1 MKRIEQIVVIF
12 IAAAL
17 AIPSYWFFWTLAG
30 GGGYNKRIK
39 PMKNSRKLDSP
50 KRPII
55 EKKKKRLVNSDSHDN
70 ANSDVLVS
78 AVISPYLLTH
88 LHHILQQSE
97 YYAQK
102 DGRKSHAANF
112 AKLRKVLCLDARSMA
127 DASAKEI
134 KDVDNDLSNNKYNEQ
149 NVA

>member
-1 MKRIEQIVVIF
+1 MPVSINCF
-12 IAAAL
+12 
-17 AIPSYWFFWTLAG
+17 YCT
-30 GGGYNKRIK
+30 
-39 PMKNSRKLDSP
+39 MKNSRKLDST
-50 KRPII
+50 KRSII
-55 EKKKKRLVNSDSHDN
+55 DKKKKRLINSDFQEN
-70 ANSDVLVS
+70 ENSDVLVS

-134 KDVDNDLSNNKYNEQ
+134 KDTDNDLSFNKYSEQ

>member
-1 MKRIEQIVVIF
+1 
-12 IAAAL
+12 
-17 AIPSYWFFWTLAG
+17 
-30 GGGYNKRIK
+30 
-39 PMKNSRKLDSP
+39 MKNSRKIDSL
-50 KRPII
+50 KRSII
-55 EKKKKRLVNSDSHDN
+55 DKPKKRLVNSESHDN
-70 ANSDVLVS
+70 ENSDVLVS

-88 LHHILQQSE
+88 LHQILKQSE

-149 NVA
+149 SVA

>member
-1 MKRIEQIVVIF
+1 MSVSINCF
-12 IAAAL
+12 
-17 AIPSYWFFWTLAG
+17 YCT
-30 GGGYNKRIK
+30 
-39 PMKNSRKLDSP
+39 MKNSRKLDSS
-50 KRPII
+50 KRSII
-55 EKKKKRLVNSDSHDN
+55 DKKKKRLVNSDFHDN
-70 ANSDVLVS
+70 ENSDVLVS

-112 AKLRKVLCLDARSMA
+112 AKLRKVLCLDTRSMA

-134 KDVDNDLSNNKYNEQ
+134 KDADNDLSINKYNEQ
-149 NVA
+149 NVAWSNNLLIIRF

>member
-1 MKRIEQIVVIF
+1 
-12 IAAAL
+12 
-17 AIPSYWFFWTLAG
+17 
-30 GGGYNKRIK
+30 
-39 PMKNSRKLDSP
+39 MKNPRKLDSP
-50 KRPII
+50 QRSII
-55 EKKKKRLVNSDSHDN
+55 DKKKKKLINSDSYN
-70 ANSDVLVS
+70 YENSDVLVS

-88 LHHILQQSE
+88 LHQTLQQSE
-97 YYAQK
+97 YSAQK

-134 KDVDNDLSNNKYNEQ
+134 RENDNDLSINKYSQQ

>member
-1 MKRIEQIVVIF
+1 
-12 IAAAL
+12 
-17 AIPSYWFFWTLAG
+17 
-30 GGGYNKRIK
+30 
-39 PMKNSRKLDSP
+39 MKNSRKLDSP
-50 KRPII
+50 KRSII
-55 EKKKKRLVNSDSHDN
+55 DKKKKKIIQNDVMNHE
-70 ANSDVLVS
+70 NSDVLVS

-88 LHHILQQSE
+88 LHQILQRSE

-102 DGRKSHAANF
+102 DGRISHAANF

-134 KDVDNDLSNNKYNEQ
+134 KETDYDLTINKYSDQ

>member
-1 MKRIEQIVVIF
+1 
-12 IAAAL
+12 
-17 AIPSYWFFWTLAG
+17 
-30 GGGYNKRIK
+30 
-39 PMKNSRKLDSP
+39 MKNSRKLDSA
-50 KRPII
+50 KRSIVDKT
-55 EKKKKRLVNSDSHDN
+55 KKKITYSNSYNHE
-70 ANSDVLVS
+70 NSDVLVS

-88 LHHILQQSE
+88 LHQILQQSE
-97 YYAQK
+97 HYAQR

-134 KDVDNDLSNNKYNEQ
+134 KDSDNDLSFHKYNEQ

>member
-1 MKRIEQIVVIF
+1 MPVSINCF
-12 IAAAL
+12 
-17 AIPSYWFFWTLAG
+17 YCT
-30 GGGYNKRIK
+30 
-39 PMKNSRKLDSP
+39 MKNSRKLDSS
-50 KRPII
+50 KRSII
-55 EKKKKRLVNSDSHDN
+55 DKKKKRLVNSDSYEN
-70 ANSDVLVS
+70 ENSDVLVS

-134 KDVDNDLSNNKYNEQ
+134 KDADNDLSINKYSEQ

>member
-1 MKRIEQIVVIF
+1 MPVLINSF
-12 IAAAL
+12 
-17 AIPSYWFFWTLAG
+17 YC
-30 GGGYNKRIK
+30 
-39 PMKNSRKLDSP
+39 PMKNTRKLDSS
-50 KRPII
+50 KRSTID
-55 EKKKKRLVNSDSHDN
+55 KKKKRLVHSDSYEN
-70 ANSDVLVS
+70 ENSDVLVS

-134 KDVDNDLSNNKYNEQ
+134 KDVENDLSNNKYNEQ

>member
-1 MKRIEQIVVIF
+1 
-12 IAAAL
+12 
-17 AIPSYWFFWTLAG
+17 
-30 GGGYNKRIK
+30 
-39 PMKNSRKLDSP
+39 MKNSRKLDPPQRS
-50 KRPII
+50 II
-55 EKKKKRLVNSDSHDN
+55 DKKKKKLIQPDSFN
-70 ANSDVLVS
+70 NENTDVLVS

-88 LHHILQQSE
+88 LHQILQRSE

-102 DGRKSHAANF
+102 DGRISHAANF

-134 KDVDNDLSNNKYNEQ
+134 KDNDNDLSINKYNEK

>member
-1 MKRIEQIVVIF
+1 
-12 IAAAL
+12 
-17 AIPSYWFFWTLAG
+17 
-30 GGGYNKRIK
+30 
-39 PMKNSRKLDSP
+39 MKNSRKLDSP
-50 KRPII
+50 KKTMF
-55 EKKKKRLVNSDSHDN
+55 EKKKKKLVNSDSYN
-70 ANSDVLVS
+70 YENSDVLVS

-88 LHHILQQSE
+88 LHQILQKSE
-97 YYAQK
+97 YCAQK

-134 KDVDNDLSNNKYNEQ
+134 KDTDLSVNKYNEQ

>member
-1 MKRIEQIVVIF
+1 MSVSIHCF
-12 IAAAL
+12 CC
-17 AIPSYWFFWTLAG
+17 
-30 GGGYNKRIK
+30 

-50 KRPII
+50 KRSII
-55 EKKKKRLVNSDSHDN
+55 DKKKKRLVNSDSHTN
-70 ANSDVLVS
+70 ENSDVLVS

-134 KDVDNDLSNNKYNEQ
+134 KDSDNDLSNNEYNEQ

>member
-1 MKRIEQIVVIF
+1 
-12 IAAAL
+12 
-17 AIPSYWFFWTLAG
+17 
-30 GGGYNKRIK
+30 
-39 PMKNSRKLDSP
+39 MKNSRKLDSFQRS
-50 KRPII
+50 KSD
-55 EKKKKRLVNSDSHDN
+55 KKKRKSIPSESLNHE
-70 ANSDVLVS
+70 NSDVLIS

-88 LHHILQQSE
+88 LHQILQRSE

-102 DGRKSHAANF
+102 DGRISHAANF

-134 KDVDNDLSNNKYNEQ
+134 KDTEHDFSINKNNEQ

>member
-1 MKRIEQIVVIF
+1 
-12 IAAAL
+12 
-17 AIPSYWFFWTLAG
+17 
-30 GGGYNKRIK
+30 
-39 PMKNSRKLDSP
+39 MKNSRKLDTSQ
-50 KRPII
+50 RSTID
-55 EKKKKRLVNSDSHDN
+55 KKKKKISKSESFNN
-70 ANSDVLVS
+70 ENSDVLVS

-88 LHHILQQSE
+88 LHQILQRSE

-102 DGRKSHAANF
+102 EGRISHASNF

-134 KDVDNDLSNNKYNEQ
+134 DTDHDLSINNFNEQ